1 MANKGDKA
9 SKKVLAID
17 IGGTNVK
24 LLAEGEQERRTYPSG
39 KHLTP
44 ERMVEAVKSLA
55 KDWVY
60 DVISIG
66 YPGAVRDGLIA
77 VEPHNL
83 GPGWV
88 GFDFE
93 TAFGRPV
100 KIINDA
106 AMQALG
112 SHERGTSMF
121 LGLGTG
127 LGTALVVN
135 GTVVPME
142 LGHLSWRKGTFEDY
156 LGLRGLEKYGK
167 KEWRKNVA
175 RVVERLVSV
184 MFLDE
189 VVLGGGNA
197 KKLKDLPP
205 GCRLGNNAHAF
216 EGGFKLWRG

>member
-1 MANKGDKA
+1 MATKINKP

-24 LLAEGEQERRTYPSG
+24 MLATGEKERRTYPSG

-44 ERMVEAVKSLA
+44 ERMVEAVKPLT
-55 KDWVY
+55 KDWTY

-66 YPGAVRDGLIA
+66 YPGAVRGGMIA

-83 GPGWV
+83 GHGWV

-93 TAFGRPV
+93 AAFGCPV

-127 LGTALVVN
+127 LGTAMVVH
-135 GTVVPME
+135 GHVVPME
-142 LGHLSWRKGTFEDY
+142 LGHLSWKKGTFEDY

-197 KKLKDLPP
+197 KKLKELPP
-205 GCRLGNNAHAF
+205 SCRLGNNANAF
-216 EGGFKLWRG
+216 EGGFRLWRG